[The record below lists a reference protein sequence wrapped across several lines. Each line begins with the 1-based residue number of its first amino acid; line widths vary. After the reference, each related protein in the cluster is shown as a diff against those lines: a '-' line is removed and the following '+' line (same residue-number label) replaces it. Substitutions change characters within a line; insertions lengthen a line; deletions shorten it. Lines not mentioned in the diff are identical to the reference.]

1 MGVVSITVVLVFTLS
16 EIVDMVAL
24 GKIGVGDMVIV
35 ETGGEVPIDLV
46 VLIVFGGGGA
56 VPMDLL
62 VFVVFDEGEADSTEV
77 LGGGGAVP
85 LEVLGGGG
93 AVPLELLGGGGAVP
107 LELLG
112 GGGAVPLE
120 LLGGGGAVPLEL
132 FGGGGPVEIEVWGGG
147 GGAGVLDV
155 TISVAVEAVEAIL
168 QKIRLASTIN
178 SQDART
184 RYYSTRDTSVCPRQ
198 QRQQWPPRSV

>member
-62 VFVVFDEGEADSTEV
+62 VSVVFDEGEADSTEV

-85 LEVLGGGG
+85 VEVLGGGGAVPVELLGGGGTVPVEVLGGGG
-93 AVPLELLGGGGAVP
+93 AVPLELL
-107 LELLG
+107 
-112 GGGAVPLE
+112 
-120 LLGGGGAVPLEL
+120 
-132 FGGGGPVEIEVWGGG
+132 GGGGPVEIEVWGGG

-178 SQDART
+178 SQDTRT
-184 RYYSTRDTSVCPRQ
+184 RYYSTRDTSVCSRQ

>member
-62 VFVVFDEGEADSTEV
+62 VFVVFDEGEADST
-77 LGGGGAVP
+77 
-85 LEVLGGGG
+85 EVLGGGG